1 MRTTSYLLRL
11 PASIMEEAKKAAAQ
25 DGVSLNQFISTAL
38 AEKVSALRAEAVLRE
53 RARPADR
60 RTFDEVMSRA
70 GGTPP
75 RPGDE
80 LPEP

>member
-1 MRTTSYLLRL
+1 MRTTSYLFRL

-38 AEKVSALRAEAVLRE
+38 AEKASALRA
-53 RARPADR
+53 DW

-70 GGTPP
+70 GGMPP
-75 RPGDE
+75 RLGDE
-80 LPEP
+80 VPEP

>member
-11 PASIMEEAKKAAAQ
+11 RASIMEEAKKAAAQ

-53 RARPADR
+53 RARRADR

-70 GGTPP
+70 DGTPS
-75 RPGDE
+75 RLGDE
-80 LPEP
+80 VPEP

>member
-38 AEKVSALRAEAVLRE
+38 AEKVSALRAEAVLSE
-53 RARPADR
+53 RARRGDW

-70 GGTPP
+70 GGMPP
-75 RPGDE
+75 RLGDE
-80 LPEP
+80 VPEP